1 MLTVYWSGSSLKGVM
16 RSHTNLA
23 QVREVMQ
30 GPTEPLSVFLEIF
43 IEAYR
48 YYTPFN
54 QQGAVAM
61 AFKDYMPWLYKI

>member
-1 MLTVYWSGSSLKGVM
+1 MLKVYWSGSSLKGVM

-30 GPTEPLSVFLEIF
+30 GPTEPPSIFLDIF

-54 QQGAVAM
+54 QQAAATM
-61 AFKDYMPWLYKI
+61 AFKDCMPWLYKI